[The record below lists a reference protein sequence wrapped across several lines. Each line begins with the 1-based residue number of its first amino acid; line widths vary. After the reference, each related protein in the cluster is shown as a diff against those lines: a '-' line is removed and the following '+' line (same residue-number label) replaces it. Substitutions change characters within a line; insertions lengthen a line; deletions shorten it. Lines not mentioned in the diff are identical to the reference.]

1 MLSTSS
7 TLGQLVFGFWAISSS
22 YDMVVISFSNK
33 TLVELK
39 LGAKSEG
46 FFKLRHLRCL
56 TIICVKPLLLH
67 QLSTK
72 CVLHFPNL
80 IIFFCETLIAF
91 STAEKLHT
99 YIWKFFKCC
108 WCPHS
113 MLKTS
118 WYRYIIDGVE
128 KFTSQVEIWYMFK
141 NPTLSGVPLWDQL
154 ENLMAALGGVWTIDA

>member
-7 TLGQLVFGFWAISSS
+7 TLGQLVFGFWAISS

-33 TLVELK
+33 TLVEFK

-99 YIWKFFKCC
+99 YI
-108 WCPHS
+108 
-113 MLKTS
+113 
-118 WYRYIIDGVE
+118 
-128 KFTSQVEIWYMFK
+128 
-141 NPTLSGVPLWDQL
+141 
-154 ENLMAALGGVWTIDA
+154 

>member
-1 MLSTSS
+1 MQQVDYTKEVVVSYLKKKYDRSNINYLRRC
-7 TLGQLVFGFWAISSS
+7 LGQLVFGFWAISSS

-91 STAEKLHT
+91 STAEKLHA
-99 YIWKFFKCC
+99 YI
-108 WCPHS
+108 
-113 MLKTS
+113 
-118 WYRYIIDGVE
+118 
-128 KFTSQVEIWYMFK
+128 
-141 NPTLSGVPLWDQL
+141 
-154 ENLMAALGGVWTIDA
+154 

>member
-1 MLSTSS
+1 MTGNCQKSQKL
-7 TLGQLVFGFWAISSS
+7 
-22 YDMVVISFSNK
+22 YDTYGNILAHLMTRVSFFSNM

-99 YIWKFFKCC
+99 YI
-108 WCPHS
+108 
-113 MLKTS
+113 
-118 WYRYIIDGVE
+118 
-128 KFTSQVEIWYMFK
+128 
-141 NPTLSGVPLWDQL
+141 
-154 ENLMAALGGVWTIDA
+154 

>member
-1 MLSTSS
+1 MQQVDYTKEVVVSYLKKKYDRSNINYLRRC
-7 TLGQLVFGFWAISSS
+7 LGQLVFG
-22 YDMVVISFSNK
+22 
-33 TLVELK
+33 
-39 LGAKSEG
+39 
-46 FFKLRHLRCL
+46 LRHLRCL

-91 STAEKLHT
+91 STAEKLHA

-113 MLKTS
+113 MVQLKS
-118 WYRYIIDGVE
+118 NVN
-128 KFTSQVEIWYMFK
+128 FLF
-141 NPTLSGVPLWDQL
+141 LAF
-154 ENLMAALGGVWTIDA
+154 LMQWMSSIFGKCWNMISSISKKRL